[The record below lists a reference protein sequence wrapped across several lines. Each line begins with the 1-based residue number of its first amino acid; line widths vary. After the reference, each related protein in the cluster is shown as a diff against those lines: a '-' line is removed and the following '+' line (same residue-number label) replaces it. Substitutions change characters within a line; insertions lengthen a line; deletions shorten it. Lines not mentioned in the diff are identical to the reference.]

1 MTKRTR
7 LALLLCFIAFTAC
20 SYGAFRIGVV
30 VFAKYGLF
38 KELVAAACKEMAGC
52 VRADVFTAKDSQGSP
67 YIGVKVLTPRSKR
80 GDARKTLNVDPI
92 KASIASSAATGHF
105 LLRGYREAAVV
116 EVGHVE

>member
-52 VRADVFTAKDSQGSP
+52 VRADVFSKGFARLPVYWGEGPHAAQQAWGREKDIECRSDQG
-67 YIGVKVLTPRSKR
+67 KHRE
-80 GDARKTLNVDPI
+80 
-92 KASIASSAATGHF
+92 
-105 LLRGYREAAVV
+105 LRGNRPLSVAWLS
-116 EVGHVE
+116 